1 MSPVSGVDA
10 STELAVDSVLLLDI
24 DVDAVDSDG
33 VTECFEEEAAPRI
46 DRPIGCGVLTDD
58 RLLLS
63 CFAAF
68 LASVFSFNS
77 LSREICAGVEPV
89 TAATGVLEL
98 GFAIRGIVGRPSEFL
113 VVGVDRD

>member
-1 MSPVSGVDA
+1 MSPVSGVDG
-10 STELAVDSVLLLDI
+10 STELALDSVLLLDI
-24 DVDAVDSDG
+24 DVDAVDTDG

-68 LASVFSFNS
+68 LASIFSFNS
-77 LSREICAGVEPV
+77 LSREICAGVEPLTAV
-89 TAATGVLEL
+89 TEVVEV
-98 GFAIRGIVGRPSEFL
+98 GFVIRGIA
-113 VVGVDRD
+113 